1 MSAVALALLAACA
14 SHASNDNGSSNSGEA
29 TTGTA
34 APAATDAATSDA
46 TAAGSTT
53 INTGNGQVTVNGTID
68 ASKLGVPVYPGAK
81 PNNQGSLSVNSA
93 KGSAAYAGFSTDD
106 SFDKV
111 YQFYKSQLPPDAEKM
126 KTSSG
131 NSSMAMFSTKVGSDT
146 VSVEVVSNDK
156 GGASVV
162 ISRGSDNK

>member
-1 MSAVALALLAACA
+1 MSAVALALVTACA
-14 SHASNDNGSSNSGEA
+14 SHASNDNSSSNSGEA
-29 TTGTA
+29 TTSSA
-34 APAATDAATSDA
+34 APAATDAA

-68 ASKLGVPVYPGAK
+68 SSKLGVPVYPGAK

-93 KGSAAYAGFSTDD
+93 NGSAAYAGFSTDD

-111 YQFYKSQLPPDAEKM
+111 YQFYKSQLPADAEKM
-126 KTSSG
+126 KSSSG

-146 VSVEVVSNDK
+146 VSVEIVSNDK
-156 GGASVV
+156 GGTSVA
-162 ISRGSDNK
+162 ISRGSEK